1 MTFNDDIIKEL
12 RKYDRKFSKANV
24 EQLNKGY
31 EISLTITEVERP
43 EYRLEFDELHALST
57 YYAYQN
63 IVTAK
68 KLNEEDLDESYWHF
82 SEEEL
87 AEDKE

>member
-1 MTFNDDIIKEL
+1 MEFNEEIIQEL

-24 EQLNKGY
+24 EQLNEGY
-31 EISLTITEVERP
+31 SISLTVTEFDSP
-43 EYRLEFDELHALST
+43 EYRLNFEELLALST

-68 KLNEEDLDESYWHF
+68 KLEAEEVDDSYWHF
-82 SEEEL
+82 SEDEL
-87 AEDKE
+87 ADE

>member
-31 EISLTITEVERP
+31 EISLTVTELDRP
-43 EYRLEFDELHALST
+43 EFRLEFDELLALST

-63 IVTAK
+63 IVNSM
-68 KLNEEDLDESYWHF
+68 KLQAEPLDESYWHF
-82 SEEEL
+82 SDEEL
-87 AEDKE
+87 AE